1 MKGMLPYLLFRPD
14 TFFSERMKEPEDL
27 KIPGIIVVIGAII
40 SAVTAY
46 LMSGVY
52 SGLFSAAAGEGM
64 ASMMGAFSALSAF
77 FAFLI
82 LWWIIFA
89 GVFYLLCLAFGG
101 NGTFRRTIEFTGDGL
116 VWFIIGL
123 IIRAIVSRYY
133 IPLVEVPVISQIQ
146 VPAAVQR

>member
-14 TFFSERMKEPEDL
+14 AFFSERMKEPEDL

-64 ASMMGAFSALSAF
+64 ASVMGAFSALSAF

-82 LWWIIFA
+82 LWWI
-89 GVFYLLCLAFGG
+89 VRL
-101 NGTFRRTIEFTGDGL
+101 
-116 VWFIIGL
+116 
-123 IIRAIVSRYY
+123 RAQASTST
-133 IPLVEVPVISQIQ
+133 PS
-146 VPAAVQR
+146 